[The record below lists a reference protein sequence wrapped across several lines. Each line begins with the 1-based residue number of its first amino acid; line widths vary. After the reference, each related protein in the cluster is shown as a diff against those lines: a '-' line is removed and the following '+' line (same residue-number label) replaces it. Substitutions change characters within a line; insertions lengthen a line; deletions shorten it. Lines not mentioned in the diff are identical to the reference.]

1 MKKEWFVLQTLTG
14 KENKVRDSI
23 LARTKLEGMQDY
35 IGTCQIPT
43 EKVSETKDGKK
54 RTMTKKVFPGYV
66 LVEMA
71 LYEDGGAIDKDTGAR
86 AVVPRTWQFLR
97 ETPGVIGTWLQQ
109 RPMPLRQSEVD
120 AILSN
125 KPADASAR
133 PRPKIEFTVG
143 ETVKMKEGAFLGQ
156 VGVVTVVDPD
166 KGKLTVEVQIFGR
179 KAPVDAE
186 YWQVEKVSLD
196 DMISMEPAS

>member
-23 LARTKLEGMQDY
+23 NARVRLEGMQDY
-35 IGTCQIPT
+35 IGECQIPV
-43 EKVSETKDGKK
+43 EKVTETKDGKK
-54 RTMTKKVFPGYV
+54 RTLTKKVFPGYV
-66 LVEMA
+66 LVQLA
-71 LYEDGGAIDKDTGAR
+71 LYEEGGGIDKDTGAR

-97 ETPGVIGTWLQQ
+97 ETPGVIGSWLQQ
-109 RPMPLRQSEVD
+109 RPMPLKQSEVD

-125 KPADASAR
+125 KPVDGSAR

-143 ETVKMKEGAFLGQ
+143 ETVKIKEGAFLGQ
-156 VGVVTVVDPD
+156 VGTVTVVDPD
-166 KGKLTVEVQIFGR
+166 KGKLTVEVRIFGR

-186 YWQVEKVSLD
+186 YWQVEKVSVE
-196 DMISMEPAS
+196 DMVSMEPAS

>member
-23 LARTKLEGMQDY
+23 NARVRLEGMQDY
-35 IGTCQIPT
+35 IGECQIPV
-43 EKVSETKDGKK
+43 EKVTETKDGKK
-54 RTMTKKVFPGYV
+54 RTLTKKVFPGYV
-66 LVEMA
+66 LVQLA
-71 LYEDGGAIDKDTGAR
+71 LYEEGGGIDKDTGAR

-97 ETPGVIGTWLQQ
+97 ETPGVIGSWLQQ
-109 RPMPLRQSEVD
+109 RPMPLKQSEVD

-125 KPADASAR
+125 KPVDGSAR

-143 ETVKMKEGAFLGQ
+143 ETVKIKEGAFLGQ
-156 VGVVTVVDPD
+156 VGTVTVVDPD

-186 YWQVEKVSLD
+186 YWQVEKVSVE
-196 DMISMEPAS
+196 DMVPMEPAS

>member
-23 LARTKLEGMQDY
+23 NARVRLESMQDY
-35 IGTCQIPT
+35 IGECHIPV
-43 EKVSETKDGKK
+43 EKVTETKDGKK
-54 RTMTKKVFPGYV
+54 RTLTKKVFPGYV
-66 LVEMA
+66 LVQLA
-71 LYEDGGAIDKDTGAR
+71 LYEEGGAIDKDTGAR

-97 ETPGVIGTWLQQ
+97 ETPGVIGSWLQQ
-109 RPMPLRQSEVD
+109 RPLPLKQAEVD

-125 KPADASAR
+125 KPVDGSAR
-133 PRPKIEFTVG
+133 PRPKIEFAVG
-143 ETVKMKEGAFLGQ
+143 ETVKIKEGAFLGQ
-156 VGVVTVVDPD
+156 VGTVTVVDPD

-186 YWQVEKVSLD
+186 YWQVEKVSVE
-196 DMISMEPAS
+196 DMASMEPAS

>member
-23 LARTKLEGMQDY
+23 NARVRLEGMQDY
-35 IGTCQIPT
+35 IGECQIPV
-43 EKVSETKDGKK
+43 EKVTETKDGKK
-54 RTMTKKVFPGYV
+54 RTLTKKVFPGYV
-66 LVEMA
+66 LVQLA
-71 LYEDGGAIDKDTGAR
+71 LYEEGGGIDKDTGAR

-97 ETPGVIGTWLQQ
+97 ETPGEIGSWLQQ
-109 RPMPLRQSEVD
+109 RPMPLKQSEVD

-125 KPADASAR
+125 KPVDGSAR

-143 ETVKMKEGAFLGQ
+143 ETVKIKEGAFLGQ
-156 VGVVTVVDPD
+156 VGTVTVVDPD

-186 YWQVEKVSLD
+186 YWQVEKVSVE
-196 DMISMEPAS
+196 DMVSMEPAS

>member
-23 LARTKLEGMQDY
+23 NARVRLEGMQDY
-35 IGTCQIPT
+35 IGECQIPV
-43 EKVSETKDGKK
+43 EKVTETKDGKK
-54 RTMTKKVFPGYV
+54 RTLTKKVFPGYV
-66 LVEMA
+66 LVQLA
-71 LYEDGGAIDKDTGAR
+71 LYEEGGGIDKDTGAR

-97 ETPGVIGTWLQQ
+97 ETPGVIGSWLQQ
-109 RPMPLRQSEVD
+109 RPMPLKQSEVD

-125 KPADASAR
+125 KPVDGSAR

-143 ETVKMKEGAFLGQ
+143 ETVKIKEGAFLGQ
-156 VGVVTVVDPD
+156 VGTVMVVDPD

-186 YWQVEKVSLD
+186 YWQVEKVSVE
-196 DMISMEPAS
+196 DMVSMEPAS

>member
-23 LARTKLEGMQDY
+23 NARVRLEGMQDY
-35 IGTCQIPT
+35 IGECQIPV
-43 EKVSETKDGKK
+43 EKVTETKDGKK
-54 RTMTKKVFPGYV
+54 RTLTKKVFPGYV
-66 LVEMA
+66 LVQLA
-71 LYEDGGAIDKDTGAR
+71 LYEEGGGIDKDTGAR

-97 ETPGVIGTWLQQ
+97 ETPGVIGSWLQQ
-109 RPMPLRQSEVD
+109 RPMPLKQSEVD

-125 KPADASAR
+125 KPVDGSAR

-143 ETVKMKEGAFLGQ
+143 ETVKIKEGAFLGQ
-156 VGVVTVVDPD
+156 VGTVTVVDPD
-166 KGKLTVEVQIFGR
+166 KGKLTVEVQVVGR

-186 YWQVEKVSLD
+186 YWQVEKVSVE
-196 DMISMEPAS
+196 DMVSMEPAS

>member
-23 LARTKLEGMQDY
+23 NARVRLEGMQDY
-35 IGTCQIPT
+35 IGECQIPV
-43 EKVSETKDGKK
+43 EKVTETKDGKK
-54 RTMTKKVFPGYV
+54 RTLTKKVFPGYV
-66 LVEMA
+66 LVQLA
-71 LYEDGGAIDKDTGAR
+71 LYEEGGGIDKDTGAR

-97 ETPGVIGTWLQQ
+97 ETPGVIGSWLQQ
-109 RPMPLRQSEVD
+109 RPMPLKQSEVD

-125 KPADASAR
+125 KPVDGSAR

-143 ETVKMKEGAFLGQ
+143 ETVKIKEGAFLGQ
-156 VGVVTVVDPD
+156 VGTVTVVDPA

-186 YWQVEKVSLD
+186 YWQVEKVSVE
-196 DMISMEPAS
+196 DMVPMEPAS

>member
-23 LARTKLEGMQDY
+23 NARVRLEGMQDY
-35 IGTCQIPT
+35 IGECQIPV
-43 EKVSETKDGKK
+43 EKVTETKDGKK
-54 RTMTKKVFPGYV
+54 RTLTKKVFPGYV
-66 LVEMA
+66 LVQLA
-71 LYEDGGAIDKDTGAR
+71 LYEEGGGIDKDTGAR

-97 ETPGVIGTWLQQ
+97 ETPGVIGSWLQQ
-109 RPMPLRQSEVD
+109 RPMPLKQSEVD

-125 KPADASAR
+125 KPVDGSAR

-143 ETVKMKEGAFLGQ
+143 ETVKIKEGAFLGQ
-156 VGVVTVVDPD
+156 VGTVTVVDPD

-186 YWQVEKVSLD
+186 YWQVEKVSVEDLV
-196 DMISMEPAS
+196 SMEPAS

>member
-23 LARTKLEGMQDY
+23 NARVRLEGMQDY
-35 IGTCQIPT
+35 IGECQIPV
-43 EKVSETKDGKK
+43 EKVTETKDGKK
-54 RTMTKKVFPGYV
+54 RTLTKKVFPGYV
-66 LVEMA
+66 LVQLA
-71 LYEDGGAIDKDTGAR
+71 LYEEGGGIDKDTGAR

-97 ETPGVIGTWLQQ
+97 ETPGVIGSWLQQ
-109 RPMPLRQSEVD
+109 RPMPLKQSEVD

-125 KPADASAR
+125 KPVDGSAR

-143 ETVKMKEGAFLGQ
+143 ETVKIKEGAFLGQ
-156 VGVVTVVDPD
+156 VGTVTVVDPD

-186 YWQVEKVSLD
+186 YWQVEKVSVE
-196 DMISMEPAS
+196 DMVSMEPAS